1 MQPFFSIFLIVFIP
15 FLAYGTAIILNHSI
29 LWGYKKASSELEFP
43 EKLTQRATHT
53 RRQRLTF
60 VLFIFYGLALWAAS
74 SWPLLLIYVV
84 YAAILGAIIVMDFE
98 QQIILNTFVLAL
110 ALLALAATP
119 VLSAALTERI
129 LAGAG
134 SFAIFL
140 LLAVLTRGGI
150 GGGDIKLIG
159 ALGLFLGLDRIIF
172 TVVCGIIAGGLV
184 SLFLLSTK
192 RKKRKDAI
200 AYGPYF
206 AIAAMIALYV

>member
-1 MQPFFSIFLIVFIP
+1 MKPFFSIFLIVFIP

-29 LWGYKKASSELEFP
+29 LLGYKKASSELEFP
-43 EKLTQRATHT
+43 EKLTQRAAHT
-53 RRQRLTF
+53 RRLRLTS

-119 VLSAALTERI
+119 VLSASLTERL